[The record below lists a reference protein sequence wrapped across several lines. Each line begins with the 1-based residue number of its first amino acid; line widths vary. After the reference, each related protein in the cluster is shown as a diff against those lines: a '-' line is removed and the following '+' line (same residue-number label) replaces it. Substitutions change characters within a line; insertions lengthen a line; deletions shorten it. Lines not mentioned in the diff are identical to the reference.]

1 MSIALFQLMVY
12 LETEMEF
19 INSRNFTE
27 KIPKKERKMD
37 GSDGSAQSRQGANK
51 SMLPLSNNNL

>member
-19 INSRNFTE
+19 INSNNFTE
-27 KIPKKERKMD
+27 KIPKKEMKMI
-37 GSDGSAQSRQGANK
+37 GSDGSAQSRLGANEF
-51 SMLPLSNNNL
+51 MQPLSQKQ

>member
-19 INSRNFTE
+19 IILRNLNSYQRKE
-27 KIPKKERKMD
+27 GRWAAQAVERK
-37 GSDGSAQSRQGANK
+37 AAEVPTN
-51 SMLPLSNNNL
+51 P